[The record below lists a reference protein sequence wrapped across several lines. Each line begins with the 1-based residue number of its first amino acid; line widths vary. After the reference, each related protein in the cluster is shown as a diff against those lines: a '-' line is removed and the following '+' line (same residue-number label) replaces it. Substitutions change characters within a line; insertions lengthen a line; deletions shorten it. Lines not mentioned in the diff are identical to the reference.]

1 MYTNHKWVIF
11 STAETGSL
19 DVTQVIALHKYPG
32 YAEITSSGQQFNTNQ
47 SGSHTYV
54 KYSGSMPETVSN
66 LTTKSS
72 EYTQTEILSIFSSS
86 GEWWAEDSIFNDN
99 E

>member
-19 DVTQVIALHKYPG
+19 DVTQAIALHKFPG
-32 YAEITSSGQQFNTNQ
+32 YAEITSSGQEFNTDK
-47 SGSHTYV
+47 SGSYTYV
-54 KYSGSMPETVSN
+54 KYSGSMPTTVSS

-72 EYTQTEILSIFSSS
+72 EYTQTEILTIFSSS
-86 GEWWAEDSIFNDN
+86 ADWWPEDSIFNDN
-99 E
+99 K